1 LTVGSAGV
9 SMKINPRT
17 PVLVGI
23 GVVQQ
28 KDPARGKDTP
38 RKDASG
44 LGKDA
49 LALMI
54 DAVRRAGADSGAP
67 GLLAEAARIA
77 VPQSLWSYEDPA
89 RAIANAIGARN
100 AVSVLAEL
108 GVLQQSLLGDACARI
123 ASGEIDCAIVAG
135 GEARYRAL
143 QARLAGIDA
152 PESPAEGEPSERWK
166 PAAELRLEAEVKSGL
181 GYMPVGYYAI
191 VESAFRA
198 AHGWSVSEHR
208 DRLATMYERFSE
220 IAASNPHAWK
230 REKIDAATIRGDS
243 SSNLLMAFPYTK
255 LHNSSWNVDQAAAVL
270 LCSAER
276 ATAAGIAPHRWT
288 FPRASTESNHMLALS
303 ERAELHRLPGARIAG
318 LRALELAGL
327 TNEDLDLVELYS
339 CFPIAV
345 EVFAKELGLPAGGDW
360 TVTGG
365 MPFAGG
371 PLNNYVLQATCRMA
385 ELLRDGRGRH
395 GLVTSVSGYLTK
407 QGFGVWS
414 STPSPQGFAHEDVA
428 TAVAAA
434 SPPKPVHDARDGEA
448 TICGYTV
455 MHDRGAVTGVVLVD
469 WDDGSRSLACTQEE
483 ALVARMESEEM
494 CGVRVVVAGR
504 ELRGIAG

>member
-1 LTVGSAGV
+1 
-9 SMKINPRT
+9 MKIIAPRT

-28 KDPARGKDTP
+28 KERDPARGTGATARDTGAT
-38 RKDASG
+38 AS
-44 LGKDA
+44 GKDA
-49 LALMI
+49 LGLMI
-54 DAVRRAGADSGAP
+54 DAVRAAGADSGAP
-67 GLLAEAARIA
+67 ELLTEAARIA
-77 VPQSLWSYEDPA
+77 VPQSLWSYSDPA
-89 RAIANAIGARN
+89 RAIANAIGAGDS
-100 AVSVLAEL
+100 VSVLAEL

-123 ASGEIDCAIVAG
+123 ASGEIDCAIVVG

-143 QARLAGIDA
+143 QAQLAGIDA
-152 PESPAEGEPSERWK
+152 PEAPAEGEPDERWK
-166 PAAELRLEAEVKSGL
+166 PAVELRLEAEVKSGL

-198 AHGWSVSEHR
+198 AHRWSVDEHR
-208 DRLATMYERFSE
+208 DRLAAMYERFSE
-220 IAASNPHAWK
+220 IAHSNPHAWK
-230 REKIDAATIRGDS
+230 REKVDAATIRGDCP
-243 SSNLLMAFPYTK
+243 SNRMLAFPYTK
-255 LHNSSWNVDQAAAVL
+255 LHNSSWNVDQAGALL

-276 ATAAGIAPHRWT
+276 ATAAGIATDRWT

-318 LRALELAGL
+318 RRALELAGL
-327 TNEDLDLVELYS
+327 TTEDLDLVELYS

-345 EVFAKELGLPAGGDW
+345 ELYAEELGLPDGRDW

-385 ELLRDGRGRH
+385 ELLRAGQGRH

-414 STPSPQGFAHEDVA
+414 REPSPQGFTHEDVA
-428 TAVAAA
+428 AAVAAA
-434 SPPKPVHDARDGEA
+434 SPPKLVHNTRDGEA
-448 TICGYTV
+448 TICGFTV
-455 MHDRGAVTGVVLVD
+455 MHESDGVAGVVLLD
-469 WDDGSRSLACTQEE
+469 WSDGSRSLATTHDE
-483 ALVARMESEEM
+483 ALVLRMEREEM
-494 CGVRVVVAGR
+494 CGLRATVADGK
-504 ELRGIAG
+504 LRNVAS

>member
-1 LTVGSAGV
+1 MTVSAQ
-9 SMKINPRT
+9 T

-28 KDPARGKDTP
+28 KERDPARGKD
-38 RKDASG
+38 
-44 LGKDA
+44 A
-49 LALMI
+49 LELMI
-54 DAVRRAGADSGAP
+54 EAVRAAGADSGAP
-67 GLLAEAARIA
+67 EILTEAARIA
-77 VPQSLWSYEDPA
+77 VPQSLWSYGDPA
-89 RAIANAIGARN
+89 RAIARAIGARS

-123 ASGEIDCAIVAG
+123 ASGDIDCAIVAG

-143 QARLAGIDA
+143 QAQLAGVDA
-152 PESPAEGEPSERWK
+152 PEAAADGEPDERWK
-166 PAAELRLEAEVKSGL
+166 PAVELRLEAEVKSGL

-191 VESAFRA
+191 IERAFRA
-198 AHGWSVSEHR
+198 AHGWSVDEHR
-208 DRLATMYERFSE
+208 HRLAAMYERFSE
-220 IAASNPHAWK
+220 IAAINPHAWK
-230 REKIDAATIRGDS
+230 RERIDAATIRNDS
-243 SSNLLMAFPYTK
+243 PSNRMLAFPYTK
-255 LHNSSWNVDQAAAVL
+255 LHNSSWNVDQAGALL

-276 ATAAGIAPHRWT
+276 AAAAGIPRGRWI

-303 ERAELHRLPGARIAG
+303 ERPELHRLPGARIAG
-318 LRALELAGL
+318 LRALELAGISAK
-327 TNEDLDLVELYS
+327 DLDLIELYS

-345 EVFAKELGLPAGGDW
+345 EIYAEELGIPADRDW

-385 ELLRDGRGRH
+385 ELLREGRGRH

-414 STPSPQGFAHEDVA
+414 TEPSPQGFVHEDVA
-428 TAVAAA
+428 DAVAAA
-434 SPPKPVHDARDGEA
+434 SPPKLVHDGRDGEA

-455 MHDRGAVTGVVLVD
+455 MYDSGGAAGVVLLD
-469 WDDGSRSLACTQEE
+469 WQDCSRSLATTRDE
-483 ALVARMESEEM
+483 ALILRMEQEEM
-494 CGVRVVVAGR
+494 CGLRATVVGG
-504 ELRGIAG
+504 ELRSVNAQAPRGTRLQESQ